1 MLVGEE
7 NGLQVSYMY
16 LKKADDRK
24 NWEITQWVNND
35 LIGVMRSPD
44 EGEEAVASIDRRE
57 SD

>member
-1 MLVGEE
+1 
-7 NGLQVSYMY
+7 MY
-16 LKKADDRK
+16 RKKADDRK
-24 NWEITQWVNND
+24 NWEITRWVNND